1 MKKEIKKPHKKNS
14 VGKIIPARLLK
25 AIKGSCGIRH
35 RITKRLGCAYETL
48 NRALQMEGDDWEECR
63 NLFKAEREKVGD
75 IAEITVCESMQQRVD
90 IGVAS
95 TTARWYLDRKHA
107 DRGYGKK
114 DQLTLEG
121 GSNPITMRHTLIPV
135 GKLNLSLQCKRE
147 ILKAME
153 VWQRT
158 KAKEDESGTK

>member
-14 VGKIIPARLLK
+14 VGRITPARLLK
-25 AIKGSCGIRH
+25 AIKGSCGIRY
-35 RITKRLGCAYETL
+35 RIVDRLGCAYGTL
-48 NRALQMEGDDWEECR
+48 NRALKKEGDDWEECR
-63 NLFKAEREKVGD
+63 NMLKAEKEKVGD
-75 IAEITVCESMQQRVD
+75 IAEITICETMQQKVD

-95 TTARWYLDRKHA
+95 TTARWYLDRRHA

-121 GSNPITMRHTLIPV
+121 GSNPITMQHTLIPV
-135 GKLNLSLQCKRE
+135 GELNLSLQCKRE

-153 VWQRT
+153 VWEVT
-158 KAKEDESGTK
+158 KAKEDESSTE

>member
-1 MKKEIKKPHKKNS
+1 MKKGIKKPHKKNS
-14 VGKIIPARLLK
+14 VGRITPARLKK
-25 AIKGSCGIRH
+25 AIKGSCGIRY
-35 RITKRLGCAYETL
+35 RITKRLDCSYATL
-48 NRALQMEGDDWEECR
+48 NKALKMEGDDWEECR
-63 NLFKAEREKVGD
+63 NLLKAEREKVGD

-121 GSNPITMRHTLIPV
+121 GSNPITMQHTLIPV
-135 GKLNLSLQCKRE
+135 EELNLSLQCKRE

-153 VWQRT
+153 AWE
-158 KAKEDESGTK
+158 KENKQNESGTE

>member
-14 VGKIIPARLLK
+14 VGRITPARLKK
-25 AIKGSCGIRH
+25 AIKGSCGIRY
-35 RITKRLGCAYETL
+35 RITKRLGCTYEAL

-63 NLFKAEREKVGD
+63 NLFKFEKEKVGD
-75 IAEITVCESMQQRVD
+75 IAEETVCESMQQKID

-121 GSNPITMRHTLIPV
+121 GSNPITMQHTLIPV
-135 GKLNLSLQCKRE
+135 GELNLSLQCKRE

-153 VWQRT
+153 VWERT
-158 KAKEDESGTK
+158 KAKEDESDAE

>member
-1 MKKEIKKPHKKNS
+1 MKKEIKKPRKKNS
-14 VGKIIPARLLK
+14 VGRIIPARLKK

-35 RITKRLGCAYETL
+35 RITERLGCAYETL
-48 NRALQMEGDDWEECR
+48 DKALAMEGDDWEECR
-63 NLFKAEREKVGD
+63 NLFKFEREKVGD
-75 IAEITVCESMQQRVD
+75 IAEMTVCESMQQKVD

-121 GSNPITMRHTLIPV
+121 GSNPIAMQHTVIPV
-135 GKLNLSLQCKRE
+135 EELNLSLQCKRE

-153 VWQRT
+153 AWEKT
-158 KAKEDESGTK
+158 KTKEDESGTE

>member
-1 MKKEIKKPHKKNS
+1 MKKEIKKSHKKNS
-14 VGKIIPARLLK
+14 VGKITPVRLLK
-25 AIKGSCGIRH
+25 AIKGSGGIRL
-35 RITKRLGCAYETL
+35 RITKRLECGYRTL
-48 NRALQMEGDDWEECR
+48 DKALKMEGDDWEECR
-63 NLFKAEREKVGD
+63 NLLKAEREKVGD
-75 IAEITVCESMQQRVD
+75 VAEITVCEAMQQKVD

-121 GSNPITMRHTLIPV
+121 GQNPINVNHTIIPIAA
-135 GKLNLSLQCKRE
+135 LNLPLETKRE

-153 VWQRT
+153 AWERT
-158 KAKEDESGTK
+158 KAKEDETGTE

>member
-1 MKKEIKKPHKKNS
+1 MKKKIKKPHKKNS
-14 VGKIIPARLLK
+14 VGRIIPARLLK

-35 RITKRLGCAYETL
+35 RIAERLGCSYATL
-48 NRALQMEGDDWEECR
+48 NKALQMEGDDWEECR
-63 NLFKAEREKVGD
+63 NLLKAEREKVGD
-75 IAEITVCESMQQRVD
+75 IAEMTVCESMLQKVD

-121 GSNPITMRHTLIPV
+121 GSNPISINHTLIPIAA
-135 GKLNLSLQCKRE
+135 LNLPLEIKRD

-153 VWQRT
+153 VWE
-158 KAKEDESGTK
+158 KENKQNESGTE

>member
-1 MKKEIKKPHKKNS
+1 MKKGIKKPHKKNS
-14 VGKIIPARLLK
+14 VGRIIPARLLK
-25 AIKGSCGIRH
+25 AIKGSCGVRSL
-35 RITKRLGCAYETL
+35 ITKRLGCSYATL

-63 NLFKAEREKVGD
+63 NLLKAEREKVGD

-121 GSNPITMRHTLIPV
+121 GSNPITMQHTLIPI
-135 GKLNLSLQCKRE
+135 GELNLSLQCKRE

-153 VWQRT
+153 AWERT
-158 KAKEDESGTK
+158 KAKEDESGTE

>member
-1 MKKEIKKPHKKNS
+1 MKKEIKKSHKKNS
-14 VGKIIPARLLK
+14 VGKITPVRLLK
-25 AIKGSCGIRH
+25 AIKGSGGIRL
-35 RITKRLGCAYETL
+35 RITKRLECGYRTL
-48 NRALQMEGDDWEECR
+48 DKALKMEGDDWEECR
-63 NLFKAEREKVGD
+63 NLLKAEREKVGD

-121 GSNPITMRHTLIPV
+121 GQNPINVNHTIIPIAA
-135 GKLNLSLQCKRE
+135 LNLPLETKRE

-153 VWQRT
+153 AWERT
-158 KAKEDESGTK
+158 KAKEDESGTE

>member
-1 MKKEIKKPHKKNS
+1 
-14 VGKIIPARLLK
+14 
-25 AIKGSCGIRH
+25 
-35 RITKRLGCAYETL
+35 
-48 NRALQMEGDDWEECR
+48 MEGDDWEECR
-63 NLFKAEREKVGD
+63 NLLKAETEKVGD

-114 DQLTLEG
+114 EQLTLEG
-121 GSNPITMRHTLIPV
+121 GQNPISINHTLIPIAA
-135 GKLNLSLQCKRE
+135 LNLPLETKKE

-153 VWQRT
+153 AWE
-158 KAKEDESGTK
+158 KENKQNESGS

>member
-1 MKKEIKKPHKKNS
+1 MKKKIKKPHKKNS
-14 VGKIIPARLLK
+14 VGRITPARLKK

-35 RITKRLGCAYETL
+35 RIAERLGCAYATL
-48 NRALQMEGDDWEECR
+48 NKALQMEGDDWEECR

-121 GSNPITMRHTLIPV
+121 GQNPINVNHTIIPIAA
-135 GKLNLSLQCKRE
+135 LNLPLETKRE

-153 VWQRT
+153 VWE
-158 KAKEDESGTK
+158 KENKQNESGS